1 MKKYNQVITDHTVLI
16 EEGMTTF
23 PVYWHPFVEITQLG
37 RHGIENRESRKI
49 TLGTHTGT
57 NLDAPRHF
65 IPNGKTIDKISPD
78 VLISDS
84 ILLDFSL
91 KKKKKIIDAED
102 IKIIEKY
109 NVKTLIFRF
118 DWCRFLGKEN
128 YYRDHPYFSK
138 DAAKFLVKKNI
149 KLIGMDTPMPDN
161 PLDGKDSKND
171 SPIHKILLG
180 SDCCILECLKDLKKI
195 KRTKFKLIVA
205 PLKLKDGDGAT
216 SRVFSIQNE

>member
-65 IPNGKTIDKISPD
+65 IPNGRTIDKISPD
-78 VLISDS
+78 VLISDA

-91 KKKKKIIDAED
+91 KKKKQ
-102 IKIIEKY
+102 
-109 NVKTLIFRF
+109 
-118 DWCRFLGKEN
+118 
-128 YYRDHPYFSK
+128 S
-138 DAAKFLVKKNI
+138 
-149 KLIGMDTPMPDN
+149 
-161 PLDGKDSKND
+161 
-171 SPIHKILLG
+171 
-180 SDCCILECLKDLKKI
+180 
-195 KRTKFKLIVA
+195 
-205 PLKLKDGDGAT
+205 
-216 SRVFSIQNE
+216 